1 MGVPGGHFLF
11 WFVFLGGGFPSPLG
25 KMFFKM
31 MFENLHLVYKHVSL
45 PQVILK
51 SEEFIVCI
59 LQYRRRDGV
68 AEVTAAYW
76 QLLDAVG
83 KTGQWILILAISLC
97 APRMDLH

>member
-11 WFVFLGGGFPSPLG
+11 WFVLGGWFPSPLG
-25 KMFFKM
+25 RMFFKM